1 MIGVDT
7 LQFFAY
13 MLPFVVLGT
22 FVGRKL
28 LTVLSQKVF
37 DYLVLFFAGV
47 SSVMLLFIR

>member
-22 FVGRKL
+22 FFGRRL

-37 DYLVLFFAGV
+37 DYLVLLFAGL
-47 SSVMLLFIR
+47 SSLWLLLF